1 MNVYTIG
8 FTGKNAES
16 FFSTLKGCGAKNLID
31 IRINRT
37 SQLAGFA
44 KEQDLGYFLRNLSKI
59 KYQINSDLA
68 PTKALLASYRNQ
80 EIDWESYSDEYISL
94 IRSRNV
100 IESLGAQYF
109 SDSVLMCSENTPDY
123 CHRRLLT
130 DLLIG
135 QFDELIVSHLI

>member
-8 FTGKNAES
+8 FTGKKAER
-16 FFSTLKGCGAKNLID
+16 FFSLLKNSGAKHLID

-44 KEQDLGYFLRNLSKI
+44 KEQDLDFFLRNLSGLEYK
-59 KYQINSDLA
+59 INSDLA
-68 PTKALLASYRNQ
+68 PTRDLLAGYRKQ

-94 IRSRNV
+94 IKSRKV
-100 IESLGAQYF
+100 IESLGVEYF
-109 SDSVLMCSENTPDY
+109 SESVLMCSENIPDY

-130 DLLIG
+130 GLLIE
-135 QFDELIVSHLI
+135 QFNELKIIHLK